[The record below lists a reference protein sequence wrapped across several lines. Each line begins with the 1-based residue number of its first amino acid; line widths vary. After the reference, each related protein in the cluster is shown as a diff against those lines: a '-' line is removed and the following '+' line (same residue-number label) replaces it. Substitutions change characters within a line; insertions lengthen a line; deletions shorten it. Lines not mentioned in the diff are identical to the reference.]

1 LQEEVDFSMRYH
13 EGDRVTAQREIEGID
28 VPPVAPGTV
37 GTVVATTVFGRP
49 KKVFFAIQTGWGP
62 KRFNV
67 NVGPQD
73 VR

>member
-1 LQEEVDFSMRYH
+1 MRYH

-37 GTVVATTVFGRP
+37 GTVVATTVFGRT

-62 KRFNV
+62 KRF
-67 NVGPQD
+67 
-73 VR
+73 